1 MKKFFIAGGGTA
13 GWVVASMLAAL
24 YKGCDITLIESQDIG
39 TIGVGESTTPAI
51 LDFLNLSGINLIDF
65 INYTDSTI
73 KVGINFENWT
83 GTDKK
88 YFHGNRDYLHSFDL
102 TKQNDFWGV
111 SYLHDFLEDEHKYSN
126 YVRDNLVPFNRKGY
140 QVGAHALHINAN
152 KLVEYLRK
160 FLQGKVTVKEGLI
173 TEVTKDEQGIS
184 SVKLESGEI
193 FSADV
198 YFDCT
203 GFKRVIHQ
211 HVDSK
216 WHSLKDLL
224 PVNRAIPSPFDWND
238 PMNTTHSS
246 ALSSGWVWQVPLS
259 NRVGSGYVYSE
270 EFSQD
275 PEAEFVEYIKQKYNR
290 VVEPTRTI
298 KFEAGYVKNPW
309 SKNVVCVGL
318 SSGFV
323 EPLES
328 TSIHMM
334 FHQIMCFSQLYDGLI
349 SADVNSVYNSYMI
362 DMYDD
367 TASFVKMHYLG
378 GRNDT
383 EFWKYMQNSKNTP
396 RLDNLLSIWSNHFPT
411 ADHIGQ
417 NKDRVVGYRL
427 FALPAWI
434 QVLVGMKI
442 IDKSLIKKYID
453 FNQIPKSE
461 VVEEQLVTQRE
472 FLKAIQN
479 QGR

>member
-1 MKKFFIAGGGTA
+1 MKNFFIAGGGTA
-13 GWVVASMLAAL
+13 GWVVASMLASL
-24 YKGCDITLIESQDIG
+24 YKGSKIILIENQDIG

-51 LDFLNLSGINLIDF
+51 LDFLGLCNIDLADF
-65 INYTDSTI
+65 MKHTDSTI

-140 QVGAHALHINAN
+140 QIGAHALHINAN

-160 FLQGKVTVKEGLI
+160 FLQNKVVAKEGLI
-173 TEVTKDEQGIS
+173 TEVIKNDHGIS
-184 SVKLESGEI
+184 YIKLESGETI
-193 FSADV
+193 SADI

-203 GFKRVIHQ
+203 GFKKVLHQ
-211 HVDSK
+211 HTESK

-224 PVNRAIPSPFDWND
+224 PVNRAIPCPFDWND

-246 ALSSGWVWQVPLS
+246 ALSAGWSWQVPLT
-259 NRVGSGYVYSE
+259 NRVGSGYVYSDD
-270 EFSQD
+270 FCKD
-275 PEAEFVEYIKQKYNR
+275 PEAEFVQYIKQKYNKI
-290 VVEPTRTI
+290 VEPTRTI
-298 KFEAGYVKNPW
+298 KFETGYLKNPW

-318 SSGFV
+318 SSGFI

-334 FHQIMCFSQLYDGLI
+334 FHQVMCFSQLYDGVI
-349 SADVNSVYNSYMI
+349 SNSVNNIYNSYMT

-367 TASFVKMHYLG
+367 TASFVKLHYLG
-378 GRNDT
+378 GRQDS
-383 EFWKYMQNSKNTP
+383 EFWKYMNSSKNTA
-396 RLDNLLSIWSNHFPT
+396 RLDNLLNVWRHHFPT

-417 NKDRVVGYRL
+417 NKDRLVGYRL

-442 IDKSLIKKYID
+442 IDKNLIKKYID

-461 VVEEQLVTQRE
+461 IVEEDLVTQKE
-472 FLKAIQN
+472 FITAIQN
-479 QGR
+479 QVR